1 MIFDTYGGPE
11 VLHEADVAM
20 PQLKPGQ
27 VLVRVRVAA
36 VNPYDLKLRSGAM
49 QQNVHPTFPVIPGSE
64 LAGVVVAIGPAVHG
78 SAEPGISTPTTTL
91 GGVGSGEPGTFM
103 PTTTPGGVGLGSARS
118 GAASDSV
125 AVSVSAPAPALARAR
140 TVWPPL
146 QVGDPVF
153 GWGSSGSYA
162 EFCAAKAV
170 IRKPDDLH
178 WEAAA
183 SLVVAGATALRCL
196 AQLAVMSGET
206 LLVHGG
212 AGAVGS
218 ATVQITVHEGVTV
231 IATCSERDAE
241 LVRELGAHPVRY
253 GDGFVER
260 VRELAPDGVDAVL
273 DTAGA
278 GALPGSIEL
287 AGGTERV
294 LTIADTA
301 AFALGV
307 TFSSGGASDQTPDVL
322 QRIADLALSGVLKPP
337 PTRHFA
343 LADAA
348 AAQTALAAG
357 GFRGKTLLDV
367 ARTGFDR

>member
-1 MIFDTYGGPE
+1 MKAMIFETYGGPE
-11 VLHEADVAM
+11 VLHEAEV
-20 PQLKPGQ
+20 PTPELKPGQ
-27 VLVRVRVAA
+27 VLVRVRLAA

-64 LAGVVVAIGPAVHG
+64 LAGVVAAVGPALK
-78 SAEPGISTPTTTL
+78 S
-91 GGVGSGEPGTFM
+91 
-103 PTTTPGGVGLGSARS
+103 
-118 GAASDSV
+118 SV
-125 AVSVSAPAPALARAR
+125 VES

-146 QVGDPVF
+146 QVGDAVF
-153 GWGSSGSYA
+153 GWGVGGSYA
-162 EFCAAKAV
+162 EFSAAKAV
-170 IRKPDDLH
+170 IRKPEDLH
-178 WEAAA
+178 WETAA

-196 AQLAVMSGET
+196 RQLAVTSGET

-218 ATVQITVHEGVTV
+218 AAVQIAVHEGITV

-241 LVRELGAHPVRY
+241 IVREFGAHPVRY
-253 GDGFVER
+253 GEGFVER

-278 GALPGSIEL
+278 GTLPGSIEL
-287 AGGTERV
+287 AGGVDRV

-307 TFSSGGASDQTPDVL
+307 TFSGGGAGEQTPDVL
-322 QRIADLALSGVLKPP
+322 QKIADLALSGVLTPP
-337 PTRHFA
+337 PTRHFP
-343 LADAA
+343 LTE
-348 AAQTALAAG
+348 AAQAQAALAAG

-367 ARTGFDR
+367 